1 MYAMRSPAE
10 RAEMAAAMVSSQ
22 QERAKGEISPI
33 SVLSWLITAMEV
45 WFKCERLIKGSV
57 EMAGSS

>member
-1 MYAMRSPAE
+1 
-10 RAEMAAAMVSSQ
+10 MAAAMVSSQ

-33 SVLSWLITAMEV
+33 NVLSWLITAMEV
-45 WFKCERLIKGSV
+45 WFRCERLIKGSV